1 VKKRII
7 LIVAMIFI
15 IVIIARLFFWN
26 NDGDVSS
33 VKRTVTTSE
42 VYSQQDING
51 AMDIVVNY
59 FKKNF
64 KGCTLT
70 NLWYEESVS
79 VPVSEDWAKQYNAD
93 ECIILFSSF
102 DVDSSG
108 GDGSLNPNDTY
119 SNWQWIL
126 VRDKSS
132 TWELKDWGY

>member
-1 VKKRII
+1 MKKRII
-7 LIVAMIFI
+7 LIVALLFI

-26 NDGDVSS
+26 NGGDVSS
-33 VKRTVTTSE
+33 VKRTVATSE
-42 VYSQQDING
+42 VYSQQDIND

-59 FKKNF
+59 FQKNF
-64 KGCTLT
+64 EGCTLT
-70 NLWYEESVS
+70 NLSYVESAS

-93 ECIILFSSF
+93 ESIILFSSF

-119 SNWQWIL
+119 TNWQWIL